1 MAISFHSE
9 QIDFS
14 ISDEHA
20 IANWLQ
26 DVCVSEGKNLL
37 DVSYIFCSDESLLE
51 MNRQYLNHDYY
62 TDVITFDY
70 CEAEDVSGDV
80 FISIDRVSENA
91 ENVGVSEEDELHR
104 VMVHGLLHLLGYH
117 DKELSD
123 KEQMTAKEDFYLS
136 LRSF

>member
-1 MAISFHSE
+1 MAVSFHSE
-9 QIDFS
+9 QVNFS

-20 IANWLQ
+20 VVNWLQ

-37 DVSYIFCSDESLLE
+37 EVSYIFCSDEYLLE

-70 CEAEDVSGDV
+70 CEADSIAGDV
-80 FISIDRVSENA
+80 FISVDRVFDNA
-91 ENVGVSEEDELHR
+91 QHVGVSATDELHR
-104 VMVHGLLHLLGYH
+104 VVVHGLLHLLGYH
-117 DKELSD
+117 DKEPAD